1 MNISRM
7 ALGGAALAVLASVAP
22 ANAATPNGN
31 GLSQPVPVSC
41 PDLGGTVL
49 VIAPGDLNGTSRW
62 VVDGQHA
69 VIAEIHISG
78 DHGTFDKT
86 YGVKAGLSTTTC
98 TVTHTASDGGVD
110 HAVVVLGLLPGNA

>member
-1 MNISRM
+1 MNISRT
-7 ALGGAALAVLASVAP
+7 ALGGAALAAALVSMAP

-62 VVDGQHA
+62 IVDGQHA
-69 VIAEIHISG
+69 VLTEIHITG

-86 YGVKAGLSTTTC
+86 YGIKAGLSTTTC
-98 TVTHTASDGGVD
+98 TATHNAPDGGVD
-110 HAVVVLGLLPGNA
+110 YAVVVFGLVPGA